1 MGAGRRAGA
10 SATAAAVLWLSTT
23 VSVLFA
29 AACGGDN
36 TGDKSGQLA
45 VVDVQGVEA
54 TAAQKGPATSA
65 SLARSAGGPDGLRY
79 DVKVIATP
87 GVILGEVRGGAPFDT
102 SVVPTR
108 DSTVCR
114 PYTETL
120 VPSRDGGVGQAIA
133 WLVGVPAGPRDNAP
147 RRMHLTL
154 DGCRLS
160 PRVQR
165 VAAGATVLV
174 HGNDAMMSRLQLVP
188 LGERASRSTILLTD
202 AGQVVPSDEATREPA
217 LLEVRDDLHPWVRA
231 FIAVAPHPFVAV
243 TDADGDFRFDG
254 VPPGRYTLVVWHER
268 LGTQRKT
275 VKVEGGVQVR
285 VRVEL

>member
-1 MGAGRRAGA
+1 MA
-10 SATAAAVLWLSTT
+10 L
-23 VSVLFA
+23 A
-29 AACGGDN
+29 AACGGNGSDD
-36 TGDKSGQLA
+36 TSGRLA
-45 VVDVQGVEA
+45 VVDVQDVEA
-54 TAAQKGPATSA
+54 TAAQKGPVTSA
-65 SLARSAGGPDGLRY
+65 TLARSAGGPDGLRY
-79 DVKVIATP
+79 EVRVIPTP
-87 GVILGEVRGGAPFDT
+87 GVILGEIRGGAPFDT
-102 SVVPTR
+102 SVVPSR

-114 PYTETL
+114 PYTETI

-133 WLVGVPAGPRDNAP
+133 WLVGVPAGPRDNAS
-147 RRMHLTL
+147 RRVHLTL

-174 HGNDAMMSRLQLVP
+174 HGNDAMMSRLQIVP
-188 LGERASRSTILLTD
+188 LGERTSRSTILLTD

>member
-1 MGAGRRAGA
+1 MGDGRRAGGRPA
-10 SATAAAVLWLSTT
+10 ALTVWLAAWLAAAGG
-23 VSVLFA
+23 
-29 AACGGDN
+29 AACGGEGQ
-36 TGDKSGQLA
+36 GDAPRRLA
-45 VVDVQGVEA
+45 VVDVQGVDV
-54 TAAQKGPATSA
+54 TAAQHGPITSA
-65 SLARSAGGPDGLRY
+65 TLARSAGGPNGLRY
-79 DVKVIATP
+79 EERVVPTP
-87 GVILGEVRGGAPFDT
+87 GVILGEIRGGSPFDM
-102 SVVPTR
+102 SVAPNR

-133 WLVGVPAGPRDNAP
+133 WLVGVPAGPRDNTA
-147 RRMHLTL
+147 RRVHLTL

-165 VAAGATVLV
+165 VAVGATVLI

-188 LGERASRSTILLTD
+188 LGERSSRSTILLTD

>member
-10 SATAAAVLWLSTT
+10 RGAAARAVWLMTAGAVAC
-23 VSVLFA
+23 VS
-29 AACGGDN
+29 ACGDGNDDASR
-36 TGDKSGQLA
+36 GLA

-54 TAAQKGPATSA
+54 TAAQKGPVTSA
-65 SLARSAGGPDGLRY
+65 TLARSAGGPDGLSY
-79 DVKVIATP
+79 EVKVIPTP
-87 GVILGEVRGGAPFDT
+87 GVILGEVRGGVPFDT

-133 WLVGVPAGPRDNAP
+133 WLVGVPAGPRDNSS
-147 RRMHLTL
+147 RRVHLTL

-188 LGERASRSTILLTD
+188 IGERSSRSTILLTD

-217 LLEVRDDLHPWVRA
+217 LLEVRDDLHPWVQA

>member
-10 SATAAAVLWLSTT
+10 TGTAQALAWLVVAATATL
-23 VSVLFA
+23 
-29 AACGGDN
+29 AACGGSG
-36 TGDKSGQLA
+36 GDDASGRLT

-65 SLARSAGGPDGLRY
+65 TLARSAGGPDGLRY
-79 DVKVIATP
+79 QVKVIPTP
-87 GVILGEVRGGAPFDT
+87 GVILGELRGGTPFDT

-114 PYTETL
+114 PHTETL
-120 VPSRDGGVGQAIA
+120 VPSRDGGVGQAIV
-133 WLVGVPAGPRDNAP
+133 WLVGVPAGPRDDGS
-147 RRMHLTL
+147 RRVHLTL

-188 LGERASRSTILLTD
+188 LGERGSRSTILLTD
-202 AGQVVPSDEATREPA
+202 AGQVVPSDEAFREPA

>member
-10 SATAAAVLWLSTT
+10 SGAASRAAWL
-23 VSVLFA
+23 VMALA
-29 AACGGDN
+29 AACGGNGSDD
-36 TGDKSGQLA
+36 TSGRLA
-45 VVDVQGVEA
+45 VVDVQDVEA
-54 TAAQKGPATSA
+54 TAAQKGPVTSA
-65 SLARSAGGPDGLRY
+65 TLARSAGGPDGLRY
-79 DVKVIATP
+79 EVRVIPTP
-87 GVILGEVRGGAPFDT
+87 GVILGEVRGGTPFDT
-102 SVVPTR
+102 SVVPSR

-133 WLVGVPAGPRDNAP
+133 WLVGVPAGPRDNAS
-147 RRMHLTL
+147 RRVHLTL

-174 HGNDAMMSRLQLVP
+174 HGNDAMMSRLQIVP
-188 LGERASRSTILLTD
+188 LGERTSRSTILLTD

>member
-10 SATAAAVLWLSTT
+10 SGAASRAAWL
-23 VSVLFA
+23 VMALA
-29 AACGGDN
+29 AACGGNGSDD
-36 TGDKSGQLA
+36 TSGRLA
-45 VVDVQGVEA
+45 VVDVQDVEA
-54 TAAQKGPATSA
+54 TAAQKGPVTSA
-65 SLARSAGGPDGLRY
+65 TLARSAGGPDGLRY
-79 DVKVIATP
+79 EVRVIPTP
-87 GVILGEVRGGAPFDT
+87 GVILGEIRGGAPFDT
-102 SVVPTR
+102 SVVPSR

-114 PYTETL
+114 PYTETI

-133 WLVGVPAGPRDNAP
+133 WLVGVPAGPRDNAS
-147 RRMHLTL
+147 RRVHLTL

-174 HGNDAMMSRLQLVP
+174 HGNDAMMSRLKIVP
-188 LGERASRSTILLTD
+188 LGERTSRSTILLTD

-285 VRVEL
+285 VRVQL